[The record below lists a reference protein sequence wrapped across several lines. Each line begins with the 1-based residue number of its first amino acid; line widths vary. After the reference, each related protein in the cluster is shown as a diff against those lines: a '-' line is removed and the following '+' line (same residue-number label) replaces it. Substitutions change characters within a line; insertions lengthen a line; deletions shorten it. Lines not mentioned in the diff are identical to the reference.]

1 MRFVLTHYRLLCA
14 LWNPVFIGWRERF
27 NKSHQYKNCCIKS
40 FLVVKKNETMVTLL
54 ALLLNI
60 WLSMTQTVSAANEN
74 SRHNQYLRVFALGF
88 SAFIFNTTE
97 FVPVG
102 LLTDIARDLDVPVSS
117 AGWMLT
123 IYAWIVASMSLPM
136 MMLTSRIERKKLLL
150 GVFILFI
157 VSHGFSVVA
166 WNFET
171 LIASRIGIAFA
182 HAVFWSIT
190 ASIAIRVAP
199 AGKKTLALSVLA
211 TGTSLAMV
219 LGVPLG
225 RIIGQ
230 WFGWRV
236 TFAAIGI
243 VALLIMLALARLLPA
258 MPSLFSGSMKKLPE
272 LLRNPKLMGLYLFIF
287 LLFTAHYSAYS
298 YIEPFVKQ
306 IGQVSEN
313 FTTVLLLVFG
323 GAGILGSVI
332 FGYWGERANTKLLMA
347 NTLLLMLCLIGL
359 IGSVGNLWGISV
371 LLVVWGTALMVA
383 CLAMQV
389 KVLNIDT
396 QASDMIMSMFSGIIN
411 LGIGAGALIGAKVIH
426 FSSLN
431 MIGYV
436 GAIFALLALLL
447 MTVLLKKFPVLR

>member
-1 MRFVLTHYRLLCA
+1 
-14 LWNPVFIGWRERF
+14 
-27 NKSHQYKNCCIKS
+27 
-40 FLVVKKNETMVTLL
+40 
-54 ALLLNI
+54 
-60 WLSMTQTVSAANEN
+60 MTQIASAANDN

-102 LLTDIARDLDVPVSS
+102 LLTDIAKDFDVPLAS

-136 MMLTSRIERKKLLL
+136 MMLTSKMERKTLLL
-150 GVFILFI
+150 SVFTLFI
-157 VSHGFSVVA
+157 VSHGFSVIA
-166 WNFET
+166 WNFEM
-171 LIASRIGIAFA
+171 LVASRIGIAFA

-199 AGKKTLALSVLA
+199 PGKKTLALSVLA

-230 WFGWRV
+230 WLGWRV
-236 TFAAIGI
+236 TFGVIG
-243 VALLIMLALARLLPA
+243 VTALLIMFALFRLLPTL
-258 MPSLFSGSMKKLPE
+258 PSLFSGSMKKLPE
-272 LLRNPKLMGLYLFIF
+272 LLRKPTLLGLYLFIF
-287 LLFTAHYSAYS
+287 LLFTAHYTAYS
-298 YIEPFVKQ
+298 YIEPFVKVV
-306 IGQVSEN
+306 GQVSEN
-313 FTTVLLLVFG
+313 FTTFLLLLFG

-332 FGYWGERANTKLLMA
+332 FGYWGERANTKLLVSNTAVVMLCMVLLLLSA
-347 NTLLLMLCLIGL
+347 SSPWGVSTLLLL
-359 IGSVGNLWGISV
+359 
-371 LLVVWGTALMVA
+371 WGTALMIV

-396 QASDMIMSMFSGIIN
+396 NASDMIMSMFSGIIN

-426 FSSLN
+426 FSSLEA
-431 MIGYV
+431 IGYV
-436 GAIFALLALLL
+436 GSGFALLALLL
-447 MTVLLKKFPVLR
+447 IVTLLKKFPSIR

>member
-1 MRFVLTHYRLLCA
+1 
-14 LWNPVFIGWRERF
+14 
-27 NKSHQYKNCCIKS
+27 
-40 FLVVKKNETMVTLL
+40 
-54 ALLLNI
+54 
-60 WLSMTQTVSAANEN
+60 MTQTASAANYN

-102 LLTDIARDLDVPVSS
+102 LLTDIAKDFDVPLAS

-136 MMLTSRIERKKLLL
+136 MMLTSKMERKTLLL
-150 GVFILFI
+150 SVFTLFI
-157 VSHGFSVVA
+157 VSHGFSVIA
-166 WNFET
+166 WNFEM
-171 LIASRIGIAFA
+171 LVASRIGIAFA

-199 AGKKTLALSVLA
+199 PGKKTLALSVLA

-230 WFGWRV
+230 WLGWRV
-236 TFAAIGI
+236 TFGVIG
-243 VALLIMLALARLLPA
+243 VTALLIMFVLFRLLPTL
-258 MPSLFSGSMKKLPE
+258 PSLFSGSMKKLPE
-272 LLRNPKLMGLYLFIF
+272 LLRKPTLLGLYLFIF
-287 LLFTAHYSAYS
+287 LLFTAHYTAYS
-298 YIEPFVKQ
+298 YIEPFVKVV
-306 IGQVSEN
+306 GQVSEN
-313 FTTVLLLVFG
+313 FTTFLLLLFG

-332 FGYWGERANTKLLMA
+332 FGYWGERANTKLLVSNTAVVMLCMVLLLLSA
-347 NTLLLMLCLIGL
+347 NSPWGVSTLLLL
-359 IGSVGNLWGISV
+359 
-371 LLVVWGTALMVA
+371 WGTALMIV

-396 QASDMIMSMFSGIIN
+396 NASDMIMSMFSGIIN

-426 FSSLN
+426 FSSLEA
-431 MIGYV
+431 IGYV
-436 GAIFALLALLL
+436 GSGFALLALLL
-447 MTVLLKKFPVLR
+447 IVTLLKKFPSIR

>member
-1 MRFVLTHYRLLCA
+1 
-14 LWNPVFIGWRERF
+14 
-27 NKSHQYKNCCIKS
+27 
-40 FLVVKKNETMVTLL
+40 
-54 ALLLNI
+54 
-60 WLSMTQTVSAANEN
+60 MTQTVLAADDN
-74 SRHNQYLRVFALGF
+74 SRHSQYLRVFALGF

-102 LLTDIARDLDVPVSS
+102 LLTDIANDFDVPLAS

-136 MMLTSRIERKKLLL
+136 MMLTSKIERKKLLI
-150 GVFILFI
+150 GVFTLFI
-157 VSHGFSVVA
+157 VSHAFSVMA

-171 LIASRIGIAFA
+171 LVASRIGIAFA

-199 AGKKTLALSVLA
+199 QGKKTMALSVLA

-230 WFGWRV
+230 WLGWRV
-236 TFAAIGI
+236 TFGVIGV
-243 VALLIMLALARLLPA
+243 VALLIMFALLRLLPIL
-258 MPSLFSGSMKKLPE
+258 PSLFSGSMKKLPE
-272 LLRNPKLMGLYLFIF
+272 LLRKPTLMGLYLFIF

-298 YIEPFVKQ
+298 YIEPFVKVV
-306 IGQVSEN
+306 GQASEN
-313 FTTVLLLVFG
+313 FTTFLLLLFG
-323 GAGILGSVI
+323 CAGILGSVI
-332 FGYWGERANTKLLMA
+332 FGYWGEKANSKLLMSHTA
-347 NTLLLMLCLIGL
+347 VIIVCMALLLLSSRQPWSMSILLL
-359 IGSVGNLWGISV
+359 LWGV
-371 LLVVWGTALMVA
+371 ALMVV

-396 QASDMIMSMFSGIIN
+396 NASDMIMSMFSGIIN
-411 LGIGAGALIGAKVIH
+411 LGIGAGALIGAQVIH

-431 MIGYV
+431 VIGYV
-436 GAIFALLALLL
+436 GSGFTLLALLL
-447 MTVLLKKFPVLR
+447 MAALLKKFPAIR

>member
-1 MRFVLTHYRLLCA
+1 
-14 LWNPVFIGWRERF
+14 
-27 NKSHQYKNCCIKS
+27 
-40 FLVVKKNETMVTLL
+40 
-54 ALLLNI
+54 
-60 WLSMTQTVSAANEN
+60 MTQTASAANDN

-102 LLTDIARDLDVPVSS
+102 LLTDIAKDFDVPLAS

-136 MMLTSRIERKKLLL
+136 MMLTSKMERKTLLL
-150 GVFILFI
+150 SVFTLFI
-157 VSHGFSVVA
+157 VSHGFSVIA
-166 WNFET
+166 WNFEM
-171 LIASRIGIAFA
+171 LVASRIGIAFA

-199 AGKKTLALSVLA
+199 PGKKTLALSVLA

-230 WFGWRV
+230 WLGWRV
-236 TFAAIGI
+236 TFGVIG
-243 VALLIMLALARLLPA
+243 VTALLIMFALFRLLPNL
-258 MPSLFSGSMKKLPE
+258 PSLFSGSMKKLPE
-272 LLRNPKLMGLYLFIF
+272 LLRKPTLLGLYLFIF
-287 LLFTAHYSAYS
+287 LLFTAHYTAYS
-298 YIEPFVKQ
+298 YIEPFVKVV
-306 IGQVSEN
+306 GQVSEN
-313 FTTVLLLVFG
+313 FTTFLLLLFG

-332 FGYWGERANTKLLMA
+332 FGYWGERANTKLLVSNTAVVMLCMVLLLLSA
-347 NTLLLMLCLIGL
+347 NSPWGVSTLLLL
-359 IGSVGNLWGISV
+359 
-371 LLVVWGTALMVA
+371 WGTALMIV

-396 QASDMIMSMFSGIIN
+396 NASDMIMSMFSGIIN

-426 FSSLN
+426 FSSLEA
-431 MIGYV
+431 IGYV
-436 GAIFALLALLL
+436 GSGFALLALLL
-447 MTVLLKKFPVLR
+447 IVTLLKKFPSIR

>member
-1 MRFVLTHYRLLCA
+1 
-14 LWNPVFIGWRERF
+14 
-27 NKSHQYKNCCIKS
+27 
-40 FLVVKKNETMVTLL
+40 
-54 ALLLNI
+54 
-60 WLSMTQTVSAANEN
+60 MTQTASAANDN

-102 LLTDIARDLDVPVSS
+102 LLTDIAKDFDVPLAS

-136 MMLTSRIERKKLLL
+136 MMLTSKMERKTLLL
-150 GVFILFI
+150 SVFTLFI
-157 VSHGFSVVA
+157 VSHGFSVIA
-166 WNFET
+166 WNFEM
-171 LIASRIGIAFA
+171 LVASRIGIAFA

-199 AGKKTLALSVLA
+199 PGKKTLALSVLA

-230 WFGWRV
+230 WLGWRV
-236 TFAAIGI
+236 TFGVIG
-243 VALLIMLALARLLPA
+243 VTALLIMFALFRLLPNL
-258 MPSLFSGSMKKLPE
+258 PSLFSGSMKKLPE
-272 LLRNPKLMGLYLFIF
+272 LLRKPTLLGLYLFIF
-287 LLFTAHYSAYS
+287 LLFTAHYTAYS
-298 YIEPFVKQ
+298 YIEPFVKVV
-306 IGQVSEN
+306 GQVSEN
-313 FTTVLLLVFG
+313 FTTFLLLLFG

-332 FGYWGERANTKLLMA
+332 FGYWGERANTRLLVSNTAVVMLCMVLLLLSA
-347 NTLLLMLCLIGL
+347 NSPWGVSTLLLL
-359 IGSVGNLWGISV
+359 
-371 LLVVWGTALMVA
+371 WGTALMIV

-396 QASDMIMSMFSGIIN
+396 NASDMIMSMFSGIIN

-426 FSSLN
+426 FSSLEA
-431 MIGYV
+431 IGYV
-436 GAIFALLALLL
+436 GSGFALLALLL
-447 MTVLLKKFPVLR
+447 IVTLLKKFPSIR

>member
-1 MRFVLTHYRLLCA
+1 
-14 LWNPVFIGWRERF
+14 
-27 NKSHQYKNCCIKS
+27 
-40 FLVVKKNETMVTLL
+40 
-54 ALLLNI
+54 
-60 WLSMTQTVSAANEN
+60 MTQTVSAANDN

-102 LLTDIARDLDVPVSS
+102 LLTDIAKDFDVPLAS

-136 MMLTSRIERKKLLL
+136 MMLTSKMERKTLLL
-150 GVFILFI
+150 SVFTLFI
-157 VSHGFSVVA
+157 VSHGFSVIA
-166 WNFET
+166 WNFEM
-171 LIASRIGIAFA
+171 LVASRIGIAFA

-199 AGKKTLALSVLA
+199 PGKKTLALSVLA

-230 WFGWRV
+230 WLGWRV
-236 TFAAIGI
+236 TFGVIG
-243 VALLIMLALARLLPA
+243 VTALLIMFALFRLLPTL
-258 MPSLFSGSMKKLPE
+258 PSLFSGSMKKLPE
-272 LLRNPKLMGLYLFIF
+272 LLRKPTLLGLYLFIF
-287 LLFTAHYSAYS
+287 LLFTAHYTAYS
-298 YIEPFVKQ
+298 YIEPFVKVV
-306 IGQVSEN
+306 GQVSEN
-313 FTTVLLLVFG
+313 FTTFLLLLFG

-332 FGYWGERANTKLLMA
+332 FGYWGERANTKLLVSNTAVVMLCMVLLLLSA
-347 NTLLLMLCLIGL
+347 NSPWGVSTLLLL
-359 IGSVGNLWGISV
+359 
-371 LLVVWGTALMVA
+371 WGTALMIV

-396 QASDMIMSMFSGIIN
+396 NASDMIMSMFSGIIN

-426 FSSLN
+426 FSSLEA
-431 MIGYV
+431 IGYV
-436 GAIFALLALLL
+436 GSGFALLALLL
-447 MTVLLKKFPVLR
+447 IVTLLKKFPSIR

>member
-1 MRFVLTHYRLLCA
+1 
-14 LWNPVFIGWRERF
+14 
-27 NKSHQYKNCCIKS
+27 
-40 FLVVKKNETMVTLL
+40 
-54 ALLLNI
+54 
-60 WLSMTQTVSAANEN
+60 MTQTASAANDN

-102 LLTDIARDLDVPVSS
+102 LLTDIAKDFDVPLAS

-136 MMLTSRIERKKLLL
+136 MMLTSKMERKTLLL
-150 GVFILFI
+150 SVFTLFI
-157 VSHGFSVVA
+157 VSHGFSVIA
-166 WNFET
+166 WNFEM
-171 LIASRIGIAFA
+171 LVASRIGIAFA

-199 AGKKTLALSVLA
+199 PGKKTLALSVLA

-230 WFGWRV
+230 WLGWRV
-236 TFAAIGI
+236 TFGVIG
-243 VALLIMLALARLLPA
+243 VTALLIMFALFRLLPTL
-258 MPSLFSGSMKKLPE
+258 PSLFSGSMKKLPE
-272 LLRNPKLMGLYLFIF
+272 LLRKPTLLGLYLFIF
-287 LLFTAHYSAYS
+287 LLFTAHYTAYS
-298 YIEPFVKQ
+298 YIEPFVKVV
-306 IGQVSEN
+306 GQVSEN
-313 FTTVLLLVFG
+313 FTTFLLLLFG

-332 FGYWGERANTKLLMA
+332 FGYWGERANTKLLVSNTAVVMLCMILLLLSA
-347 NTLLLMLCLIGL
+347 NSPWGVSTLLLL
-359 IGSVGNLWGISV
+359 
-371 LLVVWGTALMVA
+371 WGTALMIV

-396 QASDMIMSMFSGIIN
+396 NASDMIMSMFSGIIN

-426 FSSLN
+426 FSSLEA
-431 MIGYV
+431 IGYV
-436 GAIFALLALLL
+436 GSGFALLALLL
-447 MTVLLKKFPVLR
+447 IVTLLKKFPSIR

>member
-1 MRFVLTHYRLLCA
+1 
-14 LWNPVFIGWRERF
+14 
-27 NKSHQYKNCCIKS
+27 
-40 FLVVKKNETMVTLL
+40 
-54 ALLLNI
+54 
-60 WLSMTQTVSAANEN
+60 MTQTVSAANDN

-102 LLTDIARDLDVPVSS
+102 LLTDIAKDFDVPLAS

-136 MMLTSRIERKKLLL
+136 MMLTSKMERKTLLL
-150 GVFILFI
+150 SVFTLFI
-157 VSHGFSVVA
+157 VSHGFSVIA
-166 WNFET
+166 WNFEM
-171 LIASRIGIAFA
+171 LVASRIGIAFA

-199 AGKKTLALSVLA
+199 PGKKTLALSVLA

-230 WFGWRV
+230 WLGWRV
-236 TFAAIGI
+236 TFGVIG
-243 VALLIMLALARLLPA
+243 VTALLIMFALFRLLPTL
-258 MPSLFSGSMKKLPE
+258 PSLFSGSMKKLPE
-272 LLRNPKLMGLYLFIF
+272 LLRKPTLLGLYLFIF
-287 LLFTAHYSAYS
+287 LLFTAHYTAYS
-298 YIEPFVKQ
+298 YIEPFVKVV
-306 IGQVSEN
+306 GQVSEN
-313 FTTVLLLVFG
+313 FTTFLLLLFG

-332 FGYWGERANTKLLMA
+332 FGYWGERANTKLLVS
-347 NTLLLMLCLIGL
+347 NTAVVMLCMVLLLL
-359 IGSVGNLWGISV
+359 SANSPWGVSA
-371 LLVVWGTALMVA
+371 LLLLWGTALMIV

-396 QASDMIMSMFSGIIN
+396 NASDMIMSMFSGIIN

-426 FSSLN
+426 FSSLEA
-431 MIGYV
+431 IGYV
-436 GAIFALLALLL
+436 GSGFALLALLL
-447 MTVLLKKFPVLR
+447 IVTLLKKFPSIR

>member
-1 MRFVLTHYRLLCA
+1 
-14 LWNPVFIGWRERF
+14 
-27 NKSHQYKNCCIKS
+27 
-40 FLVVKKNETMVTLL
+40 
-54 ALLLNI
+54 
-60 WLSMTQTVSAANEN
+60 MTQTASAANDN

-102 LLTDIARDLDVPVSS
+102 LLTDIAKDFDVPLAS

-136 MMLTSRIERKKLLL
+136 MMLTSKMERKTLLL
-150 GVFILFI
+150 SVFTLFI
-157 VSHGFSVVA
+157 VSHGFSVIA
-166 WNFET
+166 WNFEM
-171 LIASRIGIAFA
+171 LVASRIGIAFA

-199 AGKKTLALSVLA
+199 PGKKTLALSVLA

-230 WFGWRV
+230 WLGWRV
-236 TFAAIGI
+236 TFGVIG
-243 VALLIMLALARLLPA
+243 VTALLIMFALFRLLPTL
-258 MPSLFSGSMKKLPE
+258 PSLFSGSMKKLPE
-272 LLRNPKLMGLYLFIF
+272 LMRKPTLLGLYLFIF
-287 LLFTAHYSAYS
+287 LLFTAHYTAYS
-298 YIEPFVKQ
+298 YIEPFVKVV
-306 IGQVSEN
+306 GQVSEN
-313 FTTVLLLVFG
+313 FTTFLLLLFG

-332 FGYWGERANTKLLMA
+332 FGYWGERANTKLLVSNTAVVMLCMVLLLLSA
-347 NTLLLMLCLIGL
+347 NSPWGVSTLLLL
-359 IGSVGNLWGISV
+359 
-371 LLVVWGTALMVA
+371 WGTALMIV

-396 QASDMIMSMFSGIIN
+396 NASDMIMSMFSGIIN

-426 FSSLN
+426 FSSLEA
-431 MIGYV
+431 IGYV
-436 GAIFALLALLL
+436 GSGFALLALLL
-447 MTVLLKKFPVLR
+447 IVTLLKKFPSIR

>member
-1 MRFVLTHYRLLCA
+1 
-14 LWNPVFIGWRERF
+14 
-27 NKSHQYKNCCIKS
+27 
-40 FLVVKKNETMVTLL
+40 
-54 ALLLNI
+54 
-60 WLSMTQTVSAANEN
+60 MTQTASASNDN

-102 LLTDIARDLDVPVSS
+102 LLTDIAKDFDVPLAS

-136 MMLTSRIERKKLLL
+136 MMLTSKMERKTLLL
-150 GVFILFI
+150 SVFTLFI
-157 VSHGFSVVA
+157 VSHGFSVIA
-166 WNFET
+166 WNFEM
-171 LIASRIGIAFA
+171 LVASRIGIAFA

-199 AGKKTLALSVLA
+199 PGKKTLALSVLA

-230 WFGWRV
+230 WLGWRV
-236 TFAAIGI
+236 TFGVIG
-243 VALLIMLALARLLPA
+243 VTALLIMFALFRLLPTL
-258 MPSLFSGSMKKLPE
+258 PSLFSGSMKKLPE
-272 LLRNPKLMGLYLFIF
+272 LLRKPTLLGLYLFIF
-287 LLFTAHYSAYS
+287 LLFTAHYTAYS
-298 YIEPFVKQ
+298 YIEPFVKVV
-306 IGQVSEN
+306 GQVSEN
-313 FTTVLLLVFG
+313 FTTFLLLLFG

-332 FGYWGERANTKLLMA
+332 FGYWGERANTKLLVSNTAVVMLCMVLLLLSA
-347 NTLLLMLCLIGL
+347 NSPWGVSTLLLL
-359 IGSVGNLWGISV
+359 
-371 LLVVWGTALMVA
+371 WGTALMIV

-396 QASDMIMSMFSGIIN
+396 NASDMIMSMFSGIIN

-426 FSSLN
+426 FSSLEA
-431 MIGYV
+431 IGYV
-436 GAIFALLALLL
+436 GSGFALLALLL
-447 MTVLLKKFPVLR
+447 IVTLLKKFPSIR

>member
-1 MRFVLTHYRLLCA
+1 
-14 LWNPVFIGWRERF
+14 
-27 NKSHQYKNCCIKS
+27 
-40 FLVVKKNETMVTLL
+40 
-54 ALLLNI
+54 
-60 WLSMTQTVSAANEN
+60 MTQTASAANDN

-102 LLTDIARDLDVPVSS
+102 LLTDIAKDFDVPLAS

-136 MMLTSRIERKKLLL
+136 MMLTSKMERKTLLL
-150 GVFILFI
+150 SVFTLFI
-157 VSHGFSVVA
+157 VSHGFSVIA
-166 WNFET
+166 WNFEM
-171 LIASRIGIAFA
+171 LVASRIGIAFA

-199 AGKKTLALSVLA
+199 PGKKTLALSVLA

-230 WFGWRV
+230 WLGWRV
-236 TFAAIGI
+236 TFGVIG
-243 VALLIMLALARLLPA
+243 VTALLIMFALFRLLPTL
-258 MPSLFSGSMKKLPE
+258 PSLFSGSMKKLPE
-272 LLRNPKLMGLYLFIF
+272 LLRKPTLLGLYLFIF
-287 LLFTAHYSAYS
+287 LLFTAHYTAYS
-298 YIEPFVKQ
+298 YIEPFVKVV
-306 IGQVSEN
+306 GQVSEN
-313 FTTVLLLVFG
+313 FTTFLLLLFG

-332 FGYWGERANTKLLMA
+332 FGYWGERANTKLLVSNTAVVMLCMVLLLLSA
-347 NTLLLMLCLIGL
+347 SSPWGLSTLLLL
-359 IGSVGNLWGISV
+359 
-371 LLVVWGTALMVA
+371 WGTALMIV

-396 QASDMIMSMFSGIIN
+396 NASDMIMSMFSGIIN

-426 FSSLN
+426 FSSLEA
-431 MIGYV
+431 IGYV
-436 GAIFALLALLL
+436 GSGFALLALLL
-447 MTVLLKKFPVLR
+447 IVTLLKKFPSIR

>member
-1 MRFVLTHYRLLCA
+1 
-14 LWNPVFIGWRERF
+14 
-27 NKSHQYKNCCIKS
+27 
-40 FLVVKKNETMVTLL
+40 
-54 ALLLNI
+54 
-60 WLSMTQTVSAANEN
+60 MTQTVSAANDN

-102 LLTDIARDLDVPVSS
+102 LLTDIAKDFDVPLAS

-136 MMLTSRIERKKLLL
+136 MMLTSKMERKTLLL
-150 GVFILFI
+150 SVFTLFI
-157 VSHGFSVVA
+157 VSHGFSVIA
-166 WNFET
+166 WNFEM
-171 LIASRIGIAFA
+171 LVASRIGIAFA

-199 AGKKTLALSVLA
+199 PGKKTLALSVLA

-230 WFGWRV
+230 WLGWRV
-236 TFAAIGI
+236 TFGVIG
-243 VALLIMLALARLLPA
+243 VTALLIMFALFRLLPTL
-258 MPSLFSGSMKKLPE
+258 PSLFSGSMKKLPE
-272 LLRNPKLMGLYLFIF
+272 LLRKPTLLGLYLFIF
-287 LLFTAHYSAYS
+287 LLFTAHYTAYS
-298 YIEPFVKQ
+298 YIEPFVKVV
-306 IGQVSEN
+306 GQVSEN
-313 FTTVLLLVFG
+313 FTTFLLLLFG

-332 FGYWGERANTKLLMA
+332 FGYWGERANTKLLVSNTAVVMMCMVLLLLSA
-347 NTLLLMLCLIGL
+347 NSPWGVSTLLLL
-359 IGSVGNLWGISV
+359 
-371 LLVVWGTALMVA
+371 WGTALMIV

-396 QASDMIMSMFSGIIN
+396 NASDMIMSMFSGIIN

-426 FSSLN
+426 FSSLEA
-431 MIGYV
+431 IGYV
-436 GAIFALLALLL
+436 GSGFALLALLL
-447 MTVLLKKFPVLR
+447 IVTLLKKFPSIR

>member
-1 MRFVLTHYRLLCA
+1 
-14 LWNPVFIGWRERF
+14 
-27 NKSHQYKNCCIKS
+27 
-40 FLVVKKNETMVTLL
+40 
-54 ALLLNI
+54 
-60 WLSMTQTVSAANEN
+60 MTQTASAANDN

-102 LLTDIARDLDVPVSS
+102 LLTDIAKDFDVPLAS

-136 MMLTSRIERKKLLL
+136 MMLTSKMERKTLLL
-150 GVFILFI
+150 SVFTLFI
-157 VSHGFSVVA
+157 VSHGFSVIA
-166 WNFET
+166 WNFEM
-171 LIASRIGIAFA
+171 LVASRIGIAFA

-199 AGKKTLALSVLA
+199 PGKKTLALSVLA

-230 WFGWRV
+230 WLGWRV
-236 TFAAIGI
+236 TFGVIG
-243 VALLIMLALARLLPA
+243 VTALLIMFALFRLLPIL
-258 MPSLFSGSMKKLPE
+258 PSLFSGSMKKLPE
-272 LLRNPKLMGLYLFIF
+272 LLRKPTLLGLYLFIF
-287 LLFTAHYSAYS
+287 LLFTAHYTAYS
-298 YIEPFVKQ
+298 YIEPFVKVV
-306 IGQVSEN
+306 GQVSEN
-313 FTTVLLLVFG
+313 FTTFLLLLFG

-332 FGYWGERANTKLLMA
+332 FGYWGERANTKLLVS
-347 NTLLLMLCLIGL
+347 NTAVVMLCMVLLLL
-359 IGSVGNLWGISV
+359 SASSPWGVSA
-371 LLVVWGTALMVA
+371 LLLLWGTALMIV

-396 QASDMIMSMFSGIIN
+396 NASDMIMSMFSGIIN

-426 FSSLN
+426 FSSLEA
-431 MIGYV
+431 IGYV
-436 GAIFALLALLL
+436 GSGFALLALLL
-447 MTVLLKKFPVLR
+447 IVTLLKKFPSIR

>member
-1 MRFVLTHYRLLCA
+1 
-14 LWNPVFIGWRERF
+14 
-27 NKSHQYKNCCIKS
+27 
-40 FLVVKKNETMVTLL
+40 
-54 ALLLNI
+54 
-60 WLSMTQTVSAANEN
+60 MTRTASAANDN

-102 LLTDIARDLDVPVSS
+102 LLTDIAKDFDVPLAS

-136 MMLTSRIERKKLLL
+136 MMLTSKMERKTLLL
-150 GVFILFI
+150 SVFTLFI
-157 VSHGFSVVA
+157 VSHGFSVIA
-166 WNFET
+166 WNFEM
-171 LIASRIGIAFA
+171 LVASRIGIAFA

-199 AGKKTLALSVLA
+199 PGKKTLALSVLA

-230 WFGWRV
+230 WLGWRV
-236 TFAAIGI
+236 TFGVIG
-243 VALLIMLALARLLPA
+243 VTALLIMFALFRLLPTL
-258 MPSLFSGSMKKLPE
+258 PSLFSGSMKKLPE
-272 LLRNPKLMGLYLFIF
+272 LLRKPTLLGLYLFIF
-287 LLFTAHYSAYS
+287 LLFTAHYTAYS
-298 YIEPFVKQ
+298 YIEPFVKVV
-306 IGQVSEN
+306 GQVSEN
-313 FTTVLLLVFG
+313 FTTFLLLLFG

-332 FGYWGERANTKLLMA
+332 FGYWGERANTKLLVSNTAVVMLCMVLLLLSA
-347 NTLLLMLCLIGL
+347 SSPWGVSTLLLL
-359 IGSVGNLWGISV
+359 
-371 LLVVWGTALMVA
+371 WGTALMIV

-396 QASDMIMSMFSGIIN
+396 NASDMIMSMFSGIIN

-426 FSSLN
+426 FSSLEA
-431 MIGYV
+431 IGYV
-436 GAIFALLALLL
+436 GSGFALLALLL
-447 MTVLLKKFPVLR
+447 IVTLLKKFPSIR

>member
-1 MRFVLTHYRLLCA
+1 
-14 LWNPVFIGWRERF
+14 
-27 NKSHQYKNCCIKS
+27 
-40 FLVVKKNETMVTLL
+40 
-54 ALLLNI
+54 
-60 WLSMTQTVSAANEN
+60 MTQTASAANDN

-102 LLTDIARDLDVPVSS
+102 LLTDIAKDFDVPLAS

-136 MMLTSRIERKKLLL
+136 MMLTSKMERKTLLL
-150 GVFILFI
+150 SVFTLFI
-157 VSHGFSVVA
+157 VSHGFSVIA
-166 WNFET
+166 WNFEM
-171 LIASRIGIAFA
+171 LVASRIGIAFA

-199 AGKKTLALSVLA
+199 PGKKTLALSVLA

-230 WFGWRV
+230 WLGWRV
-236 TFAAIGI
+236 TFGVIG
-243 VALLIMLALARLLPA
+243 VTALLIMFALFRLLPTL
-258 MPSLFSGSMKKLPE
+258 PSLFSGSMKKLPE
-272 LLRNPKLMGLYLFIF
+272 LLRKPTLLGLYLFIF
-287 LLFTAHYSAYS
+287 LLFTAHYTAYS
-298 YIEPFVKQ
+298 YIEPFVKVV
-306 IGQVSEN
+306 GQVSEN
-313 FTTVLLLVFG
+313 FTTFLLLLFG

-332 FGYWGERANTKLLMA
+332 FGYLGERANTKLLVSNTAVVMLCMVLLLLSA
-347 NTLLLMLCLIGL
+347 NSPWGVSTLLLL
-359 IGSVGNLWGISV
+359 
-371 LLVVWGTALMVA
+371 WGTALMIV

-396 QASDMIMSMFSGIIN
+396 NASDMIMSMFSGIIN

-426 FSSLN
+426 FSSLEA
-431 MIGYV
+431 IGYV
-436 GAIFALLALLL
+436 GSGFALLALLL
-447 MTVLLKKFPVLR
+447 IVTLLKKFPSIR

>member
-1 MRFVLTHYRLLCA
+1 
-14 LWNPVFIGWRERF
+14 
-27 NKSHQYKNCCIKS
+27 
-40 FLVVKKNETMVTLL
+40 
-54 ALLLNI
+54 
-60 WLSMTQTVSAANEN
+60 MTQTASAANDN

-102 LLTDIARDLDVPVSS
+102 LLTDIAKDFDVPLAS

-136 MMLTSRIERKKLLL
+136 MMLTSKMERKTLLL
-150 GVFILFI
+150 SVFTLFI
-157 VSHGFSVVA
+157 VSHGFSVIA
-166 WNFET
+166 WNFEM
-171 LIASRIGIAFA
+171 LVASRIGIAFA

-199 AGKKTLALSVLA
+199 PGKKTLALSVLA

-230 WFGWRV
+230 WLGWRV
-236 TFAAIGI
+236 TFGAIG
-243 VALLIMLALARLLPA
+243 VTALLIMFALFRLLPTL
-258 MPSLFSGSMKKLPE
+258 PSLFSGSMKKLPE
-272 LLRNPKLMGLYLFIF
+272 LLRKPTLLGLYLFIF
-287 LLFTAHYSAYS
+287 LLFTAHYTAYS
-298 YIEPFVKQ
+298 YIEPFVKVV
-306 IGQVSEN
+306 GQVSEN
-313 FTTVLLLVFG
+313 FTTFLLLLFG

-332 FGYWGERANTKLLMA
+332 FGYWGERANTKLLVSNTAVVMLCMVLLLLSA
-347 NTLLLMLCLIGL
+347 SSPWGVSTLLLL
-359 IGSVGNLWGISV
+359 
-371 LLVVWGTALMVA
+371 WGTALMIV

-396 QASDMIMSMFSGIIN
+396 NASDMIMSMFSGIIN

-426 FSSLN
+426 FSSLEA
-431 MIGYV
+431 IGYV
-436 GAIFALLALLL
+436 GSGFALLALLL
-447 MTVLLKKFPVLR
+447 IVTLLKKFPSIR

>member
-1 MRFVLTHYRLLCA
+1 
-14 LWNPVFIGWRERF
+14 
-27 NKSHQYKNCCIKS
+27 
-40 FLVVKKNETMVTLL
+40 
-54 ALLLNI
+54 
-60 WLSMTQTVSAANEN
+60 MTQTASAANDN

-102 LLTDIARDLDVPVSS
+102 LLTDIAKDFDVPLAS

-136 MMLTSRIERKKLLL
+136 MMLTSKMERKTLLL
-150 GVFILFI
+150 SVFTLFI
-157 VSHGFSVVA
+157 VSHGFSVIA
-166 WNFET
+166 WNFEM
-171 LIASRIGIAFA
+171 LVASRIGIAFA

-199 AGKKTLALSVLA
+199 PGKKTLALSVLA

-230 WFGWRV
+230 WLGWRV
-236 TFAAIGI
+236 TFGVIG
-243 VALLIMLALARLLPA
+243 VTALLIMFALFRLLPTL
-258 MPSLFSGSMKKLPE
+258 PSLFSGSMKKLPE
-272 LLRNPKLMGLYLFIF
+272 LLRKPTLLGLYLFIF
-287 LLFTAHYSAYS
+287 LLFTAHYTAYS
-298 YIEPFVKQ
+298 YIEPFVKVV
-306 IGQVSEN
+306 GQVSEN
-313 FTTVLLLVFG
+313 FTTFLLLLFG

-332 FGYWGERANTKLLMA
+332 FGYWGERANTKLLVSNTAVVMLCMVLLLLSA
-347 NTLLLMLCLIGL
+347 NSPWGVSTLLLL
-359 IGSVGNLWGISV
+359 
-371 LLVVWGTALMVA
+371 WGTALMIV

-396 QASDMIMSMFSGIIN
+396 NASDMIMSMFSGIIN

-426 FSSLN
+426 FSSLEA
-431 MIGYV
+431 IGYV
-436 GAIFALLALLL
+436 GSGFALLALLL
-447 MTVLLKKFPVLR
+447 IVALLKKFPSIR

>member
-1 MRFVLTHYRLLCA
+1 
-14 LWNPVFIGWRERF
+14 
-27 NKSHQYKNCCIKS
+27 
-40 FLVVKKNETMVTLL
+40 
-54 ALLLNI
+54 
-60 WLSMTQTVSAANEN
+60 MTQSASAANDN

-102 LLTDIARDLDVPVSS
+102 LLTDIAKDFDVPLAS

-136 MMLTSRIERKKLLL
+136 MMLTSKMERKTLLL
-150 GVFILFI
+150 SVFTLFI
-157 VSHGFSVVA
+157 VSHGFSVIA
-166 WNFET
+166 WNFEM
-171 LIASRIGIAFA
+171 LVASRIGIAFA

-199 AGKKTLALSVLA
+199 PGKKTLALSVLA

-230 WFGWRV
+230 WLGWRV
-236 TFAAIGI
+236 TFGVIG
-243 VALLIMLALARLLPA
+243 VTALLIMFALFRLLPTL
-258 MPSLFSGSMKKLPE
+258 PSLFSGSMKKLPE
-272 LLRNPKLMGLYLFIF
+272 LLRKPTLLGLYLFIF
-287 LLFTAHYSAYS
+287 LLFTAHYTAYS
-298 YIEPFVKQ
+298 YIEPFVKVV
-306 IGQVSEN
+306 GQVSEN
-313 FTTVLLLVFG
+313 FTTFLLLLFG

-332 FGYWGERANTKLLMA
+332 FGYWGERANTKLLVSNTAVVMLCMVLLLLSA
-347 NTLLLMLCLIGL
+347 SSPWGVSTLLLL
-359 IGSVGNLWGISV
+359 
-371 LLVVWGTALMVA
+371 WGTALMIV

-396 QASDMIMSMFSGIIN
+396 NASDMIMSMFSGIIN

-426 FSSLN
+426 FSSLEA
-431 MIGYV
+431 IGYV
-436 GAIFALLALLL
+436 GSGFALLALLL
-447 MTVLLKKFPVLR
+447 IVTLLKKFPSIR

>member
-1 MRFVLTHYRLLCA
+1 
-14 LWNPVFIGWRERF
+14 
-27 NKSHQYKNCCIKS
+27 
-40 FLVVKKNETMVTLL
+40 
-54 ALLLNI
+54 
-60 WLSMTQTVSAANEN
+60 MTQTASAANDN

-102 LLTDIARDLDVPVSS
+102 LLTDIAKDFDVPLAS

-136 MMLTSRIERKKLLL
+136 MMLTSKMERKTLLL
-150 GVFILFI
+150 SVFTLFI
-157 VSHGFSVVA
+157 VSHGFSVIA
-166 WNFET
+166 WNFEM
-171 LIASRIGIAFA
+171 LVASRIGIAFA

-199 AGKKTLALSVLA
+199 PGKKTLALSVLA

-230 WFGWRV
+230 WLGWRV
-236 TFAAIGI
+236 TFGVIG
-243 VALLIMLALARLLPA
+243 VTALLIMFALFRLLPTL
-258 MPSLFSGSMKKLPE
+258 PSLFSGSMKKLPE
-272 LLRNPKLMGLYLFIF
+272 LLRKPTLLGLYLFIF
-287 LLFTAHYSAYS
+287 LLFTAHYTAYS
-298 YIEPFVKQ
+298 YIEPFVKVV
-306 IGQVSEN
+306 GQVSEN
-313 FTTVLLLVFG
+313 FTTFLLLLFG

-332 FGYWGERANTKLLMA
+332 FGYWGECANTKLLVSNTAVVMSCMVLLLLSA
-347 NTLLLMLCLIGL
+347 NSPWGVSTLLLL
-359 IGSVGNLWGISV
+359 
-371 LLVVWGTALMVA
+371 WGTALMIV

-396 QASDMIMSMFSGIIN
+396 NASDMIMSMFSGIIN

-426 FSSLN
+426 FSSLEA
-431 MIGYV
+431 IGYV
-436 GAIFALLALLL
+436 GSGFALLALLL
-447 MTVLLKKFPVLR
+447 IVTLLKKFPSIR

>member
-1 MRFVLTHYRLLCA
+1 
-14 LWNPVFIGWRERF
+14 
-27 NKSHQYKNCCIKS
+27 
-40 FLVVKKNETMVTLL
+40 
-54 ALLLNI
+54 
-60 WLSMTQTVSAANEN
+60 MTQTASAANDN

-102 LLTDIARDLDVPVSS
+102 LLTDIAKDFDVPLAS

-136 MMLTSRIERKKLLL
+136 MMLTSKMERKTLLL
-150 GVFILFI
+150 SVFTLFI
-157 VSHGFSVVA
+157 VSHGFSVIA
-166 WNFET
+166 WNFEM
-171 LIASRIGIAFA
+171 LVASRIGIAFA

-199 AGKKTLALSVLA
+199 PGKKTLALSVLA

-230 WFGWRV
+230 WLGWRV
-236 TFAAIGI
+236 TFGVIGLT
-243 VALLIMLALARLLPA
+243 ALLIMFALFRLLPTL
-258 MPSLFSGSMKKLPE
+258 PSLFSGSMKKLPE
-272 LLRNPKLMGLYLFIF
+272 LLRKPTLLGLYLFIF
-287 LLFTAHYSAYS
+287 LLFTAHYTAYS
-298 YIEPFVKQ
+298 YIEPFVKVV
-306 IGQVSEN
+306 GQVSEN
-313 FTTVLLLVFG
+313 FTTFLLLLFG

-332 FGYWGERANTKLLMA
+332 FGYWGERANTKLLVSNTAVVMLCMVLLLLSA
-347 NTLLLMLCLIGL
+347 NSPWGVSTLLLL
-359 IGSVGNLWGISV
+359 
-371 LLVVWGTALMVA
+371 WGTALMIV

-396 QASDMIMSMFSGIIN
+396 NASDMIMSMFSGIIN

-426 FSSLN
+426 FSSLEA
-431 MIGYV
+431 IGYV
-436 GAIFALLALLL
+436 GSGFALLALLL
-447 MTVLLKKFPVLR
+447 IVTLLKKFPSIR

>member
-1 MRFVLTHYRLLCA
+1 
-14 LWNPVFIGWRERF
+14 
-27 NKSHQYKNCCIKS
+27 
-40 FLVVKKNETMVTLL
+40 
-54 ALLLNI
+54 
-60 WLSMTQTVSAANEN
+60 MTQTASAANDN

-102 LLTDIARDLDVPVSS
+102 LLTDIAKDFDVPLAS

-136 MMLTSRIERKKLLL
+136 MMLTSKMKRKTLLL
-150 GVFILFI
+150 SVFTLFI
-157 VSHGFSVVA
+157 VSHGFSVIA
-166 WNFET
+166 WNFEM
-171 LIASRIGIAFA
+171 LVASRIGIAFA

-199 AGKKTLALSVLA
+199 PGKKTLALSVLA

-230 WFGWRV
+230 WLGWRV
-236 TFAAIGI
+236 TFGVIG
-243 VALLIMLALARLLPA
+243 VTALLIMFALFRLLPTL
-258 MPSLFSGSMKKLPE
+258 PSLFSGSMKKLPE
-272 LLRNPKLMGLYLFIF
+272 LLRKPTLLGLYLFIF
-287 LLFTAHYSAYS
+287 LLFTAHYTAYS
-298 YIEPFVKQ
+298 YIEPFVKVV
-306 IGQVSEN
+306 GQVSEN
-313 FTTVLLLVFG
+313 FTTFLLLLFG

-332 FGYWGERANTKLLMA
+332 FGYWGERANTKLLVSNTAVVMLCMVLLLLSA
-347 NTLLLMLCLIGL
+347 SSPWGVSTLLLL
-359 IGSVGNLWGISV
+359 
-371 LLVVWGTALMVA
+371 WGTALMIV

-396 QASDMIMSMFSGIIN
+396 NASDMIMSMFSGIIN

-426 FSSLN
+426 FSSLEA
-431 MIGYV
+431 IGYV
-436 GAIFALLALLL
+436 GSGFALLALLL
-447 MTVLLKKFPVLR
+447 IVTLLKKFPSIR

>member
-1 MRFVLTHYRLLCA
+1 
-14 LWNPVFIGWRERF
+14 
-27 NKSHQYKNCCIKS
+27 
-40 FLVVKKNETMVTLL
+40 
-54 ALLLNI
+54 
-60 WLSMTQTVSAANEN
+60 MTQTASAANDN

-102 LLTDIARDLDVPVSS
+102 LLTDIAKDFDVPLAS

-136 MMLTSRIERKKLLL
+136 MMLTSKMERKTLLL
-150 GVFILFI
+150 SVFTLFI
-157 VSHGFSVVA
+157 VSHGFSVIA
-166 WNFET
+166 WNFEM
-171 LIASRIGIAFA
+171 LVASRIGIAFA

-199 AGKKTLALSVLA
+199 PGKKTLALSVLA

-230 WFGWRV
+230 WLGWRV
-236 TFAAIGI
+236 TFGVIG
-243 VALLIMLALARLLPA
+243 VTALLIMFALFRLLPTL
-258 MPSLFSGSMKKLPE
+258 PSLFSGSMKKLPE
-272 LLRNPKLMGLYLFIF
+272 LLRKPTLLGLYLFIF
-287 LLFTAHYSAYS
+287 LLFTAHYTAYS
-298 YIEPFVKQ
+298 YIEPFVKVV
-306 IGQVSEN
+306 GQVSEN
-313 FTTVLLLVFG
+313 FTTFLLLLFG

-332 FGYWGERANTKLLMA
+332 FGYWGERANTKLLVSNTAVVMLCMVLLLLSA
-347 NTLLLMLCLIGL
+347 SSPWGVSTLLLL
-359 IGSVGNLWGISV
+359 
-371 LLVVWGTALMVA
+371 WGTALMIV

-396 QASDMIMSMFSGIIN
+396 NASDMIMLMFSGIIN

-426 FSSLN
+426 FSSLEA
-431 MIGYV
+431 IGYV
-436 GAIFALLALLL
+436 GSGFALLALLL
-447 MTVLLKKFPVLR
+447 IVTLLKKFPSIR

>member
-1 MRFVLTHYRLLCA
+1 
-14 LWNPVFIGWRERF
+14 
-27 NKSHQYKNCCIKS
+27 
-40 FLVVKKNETMVTLL
+40 
-54 ALLLNI
+54 
-60 WLSMTQTVSAANEN
+60 MTQTASAANDN

-102 LLTDIARDLDVPVSS
+102 LLTDIAKDFDVPLAS

-136 MMLTSRIERKKLLL
+136 MMLTSKMERKTLLL
-150 GVFILFI
+150 SVFTLFI
-157 VSHGFSVVA
+157 VSHGFSVIA
-166 WNFET
+166 WNFEM
-171 LIASRIGIAFA
+171 LVASRIGIAFA

-199 AGKKTLALSVLA
+199 PGKKTLALSVLA

-230 WFGWRV
+230 WLGWRV
-236 TFAAIGI
+236 TFGVIG
-243 VALLIMLALARLLPA
+243 VTALLIMFALFRLLPTL
-258 MPSLFSGSMKKLPE
+258 PSLFSGSMKKLPE
-272 LLRNPKLMGLYLFIF
+272 LLRKPTLLGLYLFIF
-287 LLFTAHYSAYS
+287 LLFTAHYTAYS
-298 YIEPFVKQ
+298 YIEPFVKVV
-306 IGQVSEN
+306 GQVSEN
-313 FTTVLLLVFG
+313 FTTFLLLLFG

-332 FGYWGERANTKLLMA
+332 FGYWGERANTKLLVSNTAVVMLCMVLLLLSA
-347 NTLLLMLCLIGL
+347 NSPWGVSTLLLL
-359 IGSVGNLWGISV
+359 
-371 LLVVWGTALMVA
+371 WGTALMIV

-396 QASDMIMSMFSGIIN
+396 NASDMIMSMFSGIIN

-426 FSSLN
+426 FSSLEA
-431 MIGYV
+431 IGYV
-436 GAIFALLALLL
+436 GSGFALLALLL
-447 MTVLLKKFPVLR
+447 IVSLLKKFPSIR

>member
-1 MRFVLTHYRLLCA
+1 
-14 LWNPVFIGWRERF
+14 
-27 NKSHQYKNCCIKS
+27 
-40 FLVVKKNETMVTLL
+40 
-54 ALLLNI
+54 
-60 WLSMTQTVSAANEN
+60 MTQTASAANDN

-102 LLTDIARDLDVPVSS
+102 LLTDIAKDFDVPLAS

-136 MMLTSRIERKKLLL
+136 MMLTSKMERKTLLL
-150 GVFILFI
+150 SVFTLFI
-157 VSHGFSVVA
+157 VSHGFSVIA
-166 WNFET
+166 WNFEM
-171 LIASRIGIAFA
+171 LVASRIGIAFA

-199 AGKKTLALSVLA
+199 PGKKTLALSVLA

-230 WFGWRV
+230 WLGWRV
-236 TFAAIGI
+236 TFGVIG
-243 VALLIMLALARLLPA
+243 VTALLIMFALFRLLPTL
-258 MPSLFSGSMKKLPE
+258 PSLFSGSMKKLPE
-272 LLRNPKLMGLYLFIF
+272 LLRKPTLLGLYLFIF
-287 LLFTAHYSAYS
+287 LLFTAHYTAYS
-298 YIEPFVKQ
+298 YIEPFVKVV
-306 IGQVSEN
+306 GQVSEN
-313 FTTVLLLVFG
+313 FTTFLLLLFG

-332 FGYWGERANTKLLMA
+332 FGYWGERANTKLLVSNTAVVMMCMVLLLLSA
-347 NTLLLMLCLIGL
+347 NSPWGVSTLLLL
-359 IGSVGNLWGISV
+359 
-371 LLVVWGTALMVA
+371 WGTALMIV

-396 QASDMIMSMFSGIIN
+396 NASDMIMSMFSGIIN

-426 FSSLN
+426 FSSLEA
-431 MIGYV
+431 IGYV
-436 GAIFALLALLL
+436 GSGFALLALLL
-447 MTVLLKKFPVLR
+447 IVTLLKKFPSIR

>member
-1 MRFVLTHYRLLCA
+1 
-14 LWNPVFIGWRERF
+14 
-27 NKSHQYKNCCIKS
+27 
-40 FLVVKKNETMVTLL
+40 
-54 ALLLNI
+54 
-60 WLSMTQTVSAANEN
+60 MTQTASAANDN

-102 LLTDIARDLDVPVSS
+102 LLTDIAKDFDVPLAS

-136 MMLTSRIERKKLLL
+136 MMLTSKMERKTLLL
-150 GVFILFI
+150 SVFTLFI
-157 VSHGFSVVA
+157 VSHGFSVIA
-166 WNFET
+166 WNFEM
-171 LIASRIGIAFA
+171 LVASRIGIAFA

-199 AGKKTLALSVLA
+199 PGKKTLALSVLA

-230 WFGWRV
+230 WLGWRV
-236 TFAAIGI
+236 TFGVIG
-243 VALLIMLALARLLPA
+243 VTALLIMFVLFRLLPTL
-258 MPSLFSGSMKKLPE
+258 PSLFSGSMKKLPE
-272 LLRNPKLMGLYLFIF
+272 LLRKPTLLGLYLFIF
-287 LLFTAHYSAYS
+287 LLFTAHYTAYS
-298 YIEPFVKQ
+298 YIEPFVKVV
-306 IGQVSEN
+306 GQVSEN
-313 FTTVLLLVFG
+313 FTTFLLLLFG

-332 FGYWGERANTKLLMA
+332 FGYWGERANTKLLVSNTAVVMLCMVLLLLSA
-347 NTLLLMLCLIGL
+347 NSPWGVSTLLLL
-359 IGSVGNLWGISV
+359 
-371 LLVVWGTALMVA
+371 WGTALMIV

-396 QASDMIMSMFSGIIN
+396 NASDMIMSMFSGIIN

-426 FSSLN
+426 FSSLEA
-431 MIGYV
+431 IGYV
-436 GAIFALLALLL
+436 GSGFALLALLL
-447 MTVLLKKFPVLR
+447 IVTLLKKFPSIR

>member
-1 MRFVLTHYRLLCA
+1 
-14 LWNPVFIGWRERF
+14 
-27 NKSHQYKNCCIKS
+27 
-40 FLVVKKNETMVTLL
+40 
-54 ALLLNI
+54 
-60 WLSMTQTVSAANEN
+60 MTQTASAANDN

-102 LLTDIARDLDVPVSS
+102 LLTDIAKDFDVPLAS

-136 MMLTSRIERKKLLL
+136 MMLTSKMERKTLLL
-150 GVFILFI
+150 SVFTLFI
-157 VSHGFSVVA
+157 VSHGFSVIA
-166 WNFET
+166 WNFEM
-171 LIASRIGIAFA
+171 LVASRIGIAFA

-199 AGKKTLALSVLA
+199 PGKKTLALSVLA

-230 WFGWRV
+230 WLGWRV
-236 TFAAIGI
+236 TFGVIG
-243 VALLIMLALARLLPA
+243 VTALLIMFALFRLLPTL
-258 MPSLFSGSMKKLPE
+258 PSLFSGSMKKLPE
-272 LLRNPKLMGLYLFIF
+272 LLRKPTLLGLYLFIF
-287 LLFTAHYSAYS
+287 LLFTAHYTAYS
-298 YIEPFVKQ
+298 YIEPFVKVV
-306 IGQVSEN
+306 GQVSEN
-313 FTTVLLLVFG
+313 FTTFLLLLFG

-332 FGYWGERANTKLLMA
+332 FGYWGERTNTKLLVSNTAVVMLCMVLLLLSA
-347 NTLLLMLCLIGL
+347 SSPWGVSTLLLL
-359 IGSVGNLWGISV
+359 
-371 LLVVWGTALMVA
+371 WGTALMIV

-396 QASDMIMSMFSGIIN
+396 NASDMIMSMFSGIIN

-426 FSSLN
+426 FSSLEA
-431 MIGYV
+431 IGYV
-436 GAIFALLALLL
+436 GSGFALLALLL
-447 MTVLLKKFPVLR
+447 IVTLLKKFPSIR